1 MWNPLPHQVAQ
12 LEFLSSLSTSQLNPL
27 PSYCLSLS
35 PVTSIKANV
44 FGSHFLC
51 FDDDDD
57 GGGDGDMVIVIWGGP
72 SWSG

>member
-1 MWNPLPHQVAQ
+1 
-12 LEFLSSLSTSQLNPL
+12 
-27 PSYCLSLS
+27 
-35 PVTSIKANV
+35 VTSIKANV